1 MIQHGQHE
9 VTLAMRDRQVITN
22 ITRGRHTLLGEM
34 IGFDFGINVAAAMHI
49 KSEYGLEVWKDTK
62 AYAKAHPAIVPFI
75 NQDPDIAPYLEGE
88 FKYYLN
94 ARDGLQDGKWVDRFN
109 PAIGWQP
116 QGNCKYTGDG
126 FSLSNTNNATMYMN
140 QGNLYDL
147 GNHFKVVVEFT
158 ANADAIGIDFG
169 SVTSTSKNISF
180 TAASGFAE
188 MNWKMLGNDSNPGVK
203 HAYTPMTAGRHTL
216 TWEIRDAGNGKDFFR
231 FTLDRVAYDGA
242 AIIPQATEFGGYRN
256 WYNQNFYMARGVAG
270 TQYCPTNGTIHK
282 MMIFVLD

>member
-1 MIQHGQHE
+1 
-9 VTLAMRDRQVITN
+9 
-22 ITRGRHTLLGEM
+22 
-34 IGFDFGINVAAAMHI
+34 
-49 KSEYGLEVWKDTK
+49 
-62 AYAKAHPAIVPFI
+62 
-75 NQDPDIAPYLEGE
+75 
-88 FKYYLN
+88 
-94 ARDGLQDGKWVDRFN
+94 
-109 PAIGWQP
+109 
-116 QGNCKYTGDG
+116 
-126 FSLSNTNNATMYMN
+126 MYMN

-169 SVTSTSKNISF
+169 SVTAAQKNTSF
-180 TAASGFAE
+180 QAANGFAE

-242 AIIPQATEFGGYRN
+242 AIIPQATEFGGYKDWN
-256 WYNQNFYMARGVAG
+256 IQNFYMARGVAG